1 LIVFRPLG
9 LRGRLLAITSIFL
22 LVPWLGYE
30 YIRELERFLR
40 RAQDDSL
47 TATAQA
53 VATALH
59 DRPQLFYGDR
69 AQRLGSLR
77 DMLDTVAASDLAAAP
92 PPAAP
97 RTTEPSLEIQ
107 QILRGLERAPAQ
119 IWVIDRAQQVR
130 ARTGSLRQPA
140 EQAGDVEPLGRPLV
154 WLETTILS
162 PLYRLILQQ
171 PRDDFVDDAPPAFGR

>member
-1 LIVFRPLG
+1 LIAFRPLG

-69 AQRLGSLR
+69 AQRL
-77 DMLDTVAASDLAAAP
+77 
-92 PPAAP
+92 
-97 RTTEPSLEIQ
+97 
-107 QILRGLERAPAQ
+107 
-119 IWVIDRAQQVR
+119 
-130 ARTGSLRQPA
+130 
-140 EQAGDVEPLGRPLV
+140 
-154 WLETTILS
+154 
-162 PLYRLILQQ
+162 
-171 PRDDFVDDAPPAFGR
+171 